1 MARGEKG
8 KPIKGLP
15 ASRDKSTG
23 AVVFNDTAGYQR
35 AIKRKRAGR
44 HTKAQARLV
53 AKQQAKIIDLE
64 KRLENSEFYMKQVLK
79 DIVKLK
85 KDVGNPG
92 GGNPN

>member
-15 ASRDKSTG
+15 ARRDKNTG

-35 AIKRKRAGR
+35 AIKRKRSGR
-44 HTKAQARLV
+44 HAKAQKALV
-53 AKQQAKIIDLE
+53 ESQQAKIIDLE
-64 KRLENSEFYMKQVLK
+64 KRLEKSEFYMKQVLK
-79 DIVKLK
+79 DITKLK

-92 GGNPN
+92 NGNN